1 MGSYLMSESTGIIF
15 NNEMNDFS
23 IPSAVSDGLLPAP
36 GNFIV
41 PGKSPMSSMNP
52 IIVVDKQGE
61 VTMVSGGAGGV
72 LIMTSLIQ
80 TLLNYFYLNK
90 PIKEA
95 INSLRLH
102 HQLQPMRVRY
112 EFGYDP
118 EIVKF
123 LASKD
128 HEMYEQAPMYTG
140 FAAVVALVKKDGK
153 IDGAIDSRR
162 GGRVIV
168 FD

>member
-1 MGSYLMSESTGIIF
+1 MGSYFMSESTGIIF

-23 IPSAVSDGLLPAP
+23 IPSAASDGLLPAP
-36 GNFIV
+36 GNFIA

-52 IIVVDKQGE
+52 TIVVDKKGE
-61 VTMVSGGAGGV
+61 VAMVIGGAGGV
-72 LIMTSLIQ
+72 LIMTSMIQ
-80 TLLNYFYLNK
+80 TMLNYFYLNK
-90 PIKEA
+90 PIQEA
-95 INSLRLH
+95 IDSHRLH

-118 EIVKF
+118 EIIKF

-128 HEMYEQAPMYTG
+128 HVMYEQAPMFTG
-140 FAAVVALVKKDGK
+140 FAAVVALVRKDGK
-153 IDGAIDSRR
+153 LEGAIDSRR

-168 FD
+168 F